1 MNEKKLVQNFK
12 SYINVSPKNNAEK
25 NGALQE
31 VTPKLLNGEVV
42 VGAAHNV
49 VMLTP
54 LSQRHHDR
62 GRFGS
67 LFVTNY
73 KLSFVPLEANTNDEK
88 GDSSIEETSFMI
100 PMVAGK
106 ESELSFVPLDFAQEE
121 SGQRNFLLGP
131 HDIPL
136 TAVGAIYLTDGA
148 TSPVRARRILVPTGE
163 MPKKV
168 KGLQVVCKNMLVLN
182 FSFGQA
188 AVGKG
193 RTVAMALLHHAF
205 PKRHDLLF
213 AFECRDLYYPTLPHD
228 LNMFVTPGDW
238 KRELERCE
246 CPHWRIT
253 CINGTSDA
261 FMLTAGETLIVPNSV
276 LDYSLMESARH
287 FRSGR
292 VPIWVWGRPEG
303 AALLRSGELLP
314 TDSSATTE
322 SVYLEQTKTLL
333 GVYYNPSMYNNYY
346 NSFEKVLEDY
356 IPIYNHVIIMGDFNT
371 CLLKKDVRSSS
382 FLSLTQASNMT
393 ILPLGATHHFPNCI
407 PTLLDLILV
416 SSPNHVAKHGQ
427 CGADGFSYHDLIYL
441 SYKIRPPKA
450 KPRTLL
456 QRNFGGMVLENLRSD
471 AQNAAWDA
479 VYNAN
484 TVDEKVSAFNSVMIR
499 LYDVHAPVRAVR
511 MKHLPAPWLTDEIK
525 VMINRKISAK
535 SKFKHQP
542 SDSNRDKYIALRN
555 HCNKVCR
562 DAQRRHIHESVQ
574 NGDPAKVWNFL
585 RSLGVGKSRSQSIPK
600 DLDLNLLNQHFTSSV
615 AMDSATKNRTL
626 NTLSSKPTPDFSE
639 FNFSQFADSDVERSI
654 LAITSNAV
662 GSDSISRKMVLPIL
676 DIILPVISHILNF
689 SISSNTFPS
698 TWKDAQVTPLPKK
711 SNPSFSDYRPISIL
725 PFLSKVLER
734 LVHHQLNRFLVRNDL
749 MNPYQSGFRPGHST
763 VTALV
768 QITDDVRQGMEN
780 GELTVLSLLDFSNAF
795 NTVDF
800 DILLGVLRSLNVSPT
815 VIDWFHTYLHGRRQ
829 RIRIEESNSVWCSTT
844 AGVPQGGV
852 LSPLLFAIFINSIS
866 DNISSSYHLYAD
878 DLQIYNQASI
888 SDLPLAIRKTNIDLD
903 HILLWSK
910 DHGLKVNPTKTQVI
924 VLGSPRFTSLVDL
937 NTLPPIVFNGVHIH
951 WSKCVKNLGVYMDS
965 AMTWKNQLDEVR
977 RSHPKL
983 TPPHV
988 IYLCGNSVPGAPSPN
1003 SLPPLPALHASYKK
1017 LVELCTPT
1025 TLQGFW
1031 TQDSQYYSYL
1041 DSSRWLRHVGC
1052 CLAAAADAA
1061 AHLAANDTVVVLEG
1075 DGVDYCAVVS
1085 SLTQLLVDPH
1095 FRTITG
1101 FQSLVQKE
1109 WLALGHPFCDRLGLP
1124 RPGNGKDTKEPL
1136 VQSQLAPVF
1145 LLFLDCVWQL
1155 QRQFPADFEFTETY
1169 LTTLWDCTNNH
1180 LFDTFLFNCP
1190 RDRELLRDKQN
1201 FVRRPVWDWGEQ
1213 FSDADIA
1220 LFYNPLFPPPA
1231 ARAPQRATSTPTQ
1244 RLFWDWGEQ
1253 FSDAD
1258 IALFYNPL
1266 FPPPAARAPQR
1277 AASTPTQRLFWDWG
1291 EQFSDA
1297 DIALFY
1303 NPLFPPAA
1311 AARAPQRAA
1320 GTPTQRLSRTPTKSP
1335 HPPEAKTFQR
1345 LQPCTSVAAMEL
1357 WSQCYERWLTPLDAP
1372 AVGIVQYHVFNY
1384 AVRKEIRRLEEKLK
1398 SLSIMSNRHSNGDTE
1413 PTEANPPSVVSRF
1426 YPFSHDH
1433 SNLNSRAL
1441 DSMQVSLI
1449 DASQLL
1455 DSQSLLNAPD

>member
-322 SVYLEQTKTLL
+322 SVYLEQ
-333 GVYYNPSMYNNYY
+333 
-346 NSFEKVLEDY
+346 
-356 IPIYNHVIIMGDFNT
+356 
-371 CLLKKDVRSSS
+371 
-382 FLSLTQASNMT
+382 
-393 ILPLGATHHFPNCI
+393 
-407 PTLLDLILV
+407 
-416 SSPNHVAKHGQ
+416 
-427 CGADGFSYHDLIYL
+427 
-441 SYKIRPPKA
+441 
-450 KPRTLL
+450 
-456 QRNFGGMVLENLRSD
+456 
-471 AQNAAWDA
+471 
-479 VYNAN
+479 
-484 TVDEKVSAFNSVMIR
+484 
-499 LYDVHAPVRAVR
+499 
-511 MKHLPAPWLTDEIK
+511 
-525 VMINRKISAK
+525 
-535 SKFKHQP
+535 
-542 SDSNRDKYIALRN
+542 
-555 HCNKVCR
+555 
-562 DAQRRHIHESVQ
+562 
-574 NGDPAKVWNFL
+574 
-585 RSLGVGKSRSQSIPK
+585 
-600 DLDLNLLNQHFTSSV
+600 
-615 AMDSATKNRTL
+615 
-626 NTLSSKPTPDFSE
+626 
-639 FNFSQFADSDVERSI
+639 
-654 LAITSNAV
+654 
-662 GSDSISRKMVLPIL
+662 
-676 DIILPVISHILNF
+676 
-689 SISSNTFPS
+689 
-698 TWKDAQVTPLPKK
+698 
-711 SNPSFSDYRPISIL
+711 
-725 PFLSKVLER
+725 
-734 LVHHQLNRFLVRNDL
+734 
-749 MNPYQSGFRPGHST
+749 
-763 VTALV
+763 
-768 QITDDVRQGMEN
+768 
-780 GELTVLSLLDFSNAF
+780 
-795 NTVDF
+795 
-800 DILLGVLRSLNVSPT
+800 
-815 VIDWFHTYLHGRRQ
+815 
-829 RIRIEESNSVWCSTT
+829 
-844 AGVPQGGV
+844 
-852 LSPLLFAIFINSIS
+852 
-866 DNISSSYHLYAD
+866 
-878 DLQIYNQASI
+878 
-888 SDLPLAIRKTNIDLD
+888 
-903 HILLWSK
+903 
-910 DHGLKVNPTKTQVI
+910 
-924 VLGSPRFTSLVDL
+924 
-937 NTLPPIVFNGVHIH
+937 
-951 WSKCVKNLGVYMDS
+951 
-965 AMTWKNQLDEVR
+965 VR

-988 IYLCGNSVPGAPSPN
+988 IYLCGNSVPGAPSSN

-1231 ARAPQRATSTPTQ
+1231 P
-1244 RLFWDWGEQ
+1244 
-1253 FSDAD
+1253 
-1258 IALFYNPL
+1258 
-1266 FPPPAARAPQR
+1266 RAPQR
-1277 AASTPTQRLFWDWG
+1277 AASTPTQRL
-1291 EQFSDA
+1291 
-1297 DIALFY
+1297 
-1303 NPLFPPAA
+1303 
-1311 AARAPQRAA
+1311 
-1320 GTPTQRLSRTPTKSP
+1320 SRTPTKSP
-1335 HPPEAKTFQR
+1335 QPPEAKTFQR